1 MLYLLITIY
10 ERLFSHFGNEKKYSF
25 QYLKLT
31 KQIKSSSQSI
41 FERIQP
47 NKKKTNNVI
56 DRSVGGDLLDDI
68 RYLKTGAWAAG
79 TDAVYSP
86 AASFVAD

>member
-1 MLYLLITIY
+1 MNVYFPIW
-10 ERLFSHFGNEKKYSF
+10 EMKKKYSF
-25 QYLKLT
+25 QYFKLT

-47 NKKKTNNVI
+47 NKKTNNLI

-86 AASFVAD
+86 DASCVAD